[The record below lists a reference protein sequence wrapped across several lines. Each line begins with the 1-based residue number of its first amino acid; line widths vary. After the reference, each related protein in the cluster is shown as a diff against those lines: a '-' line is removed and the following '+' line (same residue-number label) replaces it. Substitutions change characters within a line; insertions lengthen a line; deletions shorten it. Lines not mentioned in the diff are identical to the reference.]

1 MGCGGSKVDDL
12 PLVTLCKE
20 RRDYIK
26 TASDSRYALA
36 AAHLTYFQSLKQIGD
51 ALCKFVDEDLVI
63 GSAAESFS
71 PPDSPVLTL
80 PSDEG
85 KPGKGKSQGKG
96 SSSSSIS
103 LTHSFEEDAEDSH
116 LHLSDSDSD
125 LESDHIHIESSP
137 EPEVPSSSYN
147 PNPSFVYSPNSSG
160 SVYPPGYGYNPSPS
174 AYGYDPNSAGY
185 GYDPNSVYGNY
196 QNSNMYYMRR
206 SETPAQTFYYGEPE
220 RFPVQ
225 SGPSSGYEAGGGFFG
240 FSMGSPPAREDPY
253 TQPGPQKTG
262 PPPEPPSPPKASSG
276 WDFFNVFDGYDNGG
290 YSSYFP
296 GSRYGNGSSV
306 ASSPDSK
313 EVRERE
319 GIPDLEDE
327 TEQEQEVL
335 KEVRKEKKKANE
347 DSAFHRNYNSG
358 EGTSRDRNLQQN
370 SGEGTSRG
378 VPKQTSSEESSGT
391 VHLHSSESSLHS
403 VHEKE
408 IKSSPDVDVSKR
420 YEEENVKKK
429 RVSFEFEEAS
439 TVDVGS
445 SKGSSLTTLSVHGT
459 REVQEVVKEIRDEF
473 ETASSYGKEVAMLL
487 EVGKLPYQSR
497 VAALKVIFSR
507 ILCLVAPS
515 MLSSQPPSTS
525 SIRMSSK
532 MIKMAKGYHGE
543 PGKDFNLKSGNL
555 SSTLEKLH
563 AWEKKLYKE
572 VRDEEKL
579 RVVYE
584 KECKR
589 LKRLDEHGAESA
601 KIDATQASV
610 RKLLTKINVCIR
622 AVDTIAS
629 RIQKLRDEELLPQVT
644 ELIHGLIRMW
654 KSMLKCHQKQ
664 LQAIMESKIRSLKGN
679 ASLRKDSGL
688 KATLELEM
696 ELLSWCSS
704 FNNWVNTQKSY
715 VHSLNGW
722 LLRCINSEPEET
734 PDGVAPFSPSRV
746 GAPPIFVICND
757 WFQAMERISQEAVAD
772 AMYVF
777 ASTLHELW
785 ESQDE
790 VQRQRIKAE
799 SLSKDL
805 ENQRKKLGMEKP
817 RREHG
822 HEASSDKS
830 ARSKSTSESGV
841 SAMDDLKVD
850 LDSLRQRFMEEKAR
864 HKDAIKKAN
873 SVASNSLQTGLIP
886 IFEALGNFTS
896 EALKVH
902 EQVRVQSVGG
912 S

>member
-1 MGCGGSKVDDL
+1 MGCGSSKVDDL
-12 PLVTLCKE
+12 PLVKLCRE

-26 TASDSRYALA
+26 TASDTRYALA
-36 AAHLTYFQSLKQIGD
+36 AAHLTYFLSLKQIGD

-63 GSAAESFS
+63 GGESLS

-85 KPGKGKSQGKG
+85 KPGKGKGKS

-103 LTHSFEEDAEDSH
+103 LTHSLEDAEDSH
-116 LHLSDSDSD
+116 LHLSDTDSDS
-125 LESDHIHIESSP
+125 ESGHIHIESSP
-137 EPEVPSSSYN
+137 EAEVPSSSSSNYQ
-147 PNPSFVYSPNSSG
+147 PPSFVYSPNSSG
-160 SVYPPGYGYNPSPS
+160 NVYPPNSFGFGSS
-174 AYGYDPNSAGY
+174 GYGYDPNQPGY
-185 GYDPNSVYGNY
+185 GYDPNSFFGNNQNPNIGTY
-196 QNSNMYYMRR
+196 QNSSMYYMRR

-225 SGPSSGYEAGGGFFG
+225 NGPPSGYGGGGGFFG
-240 FSMGSPPAREDPY
+240 YPMGSPAAREDPY
-253 TQPGPQKTG
+253 NAPRRSE
-262 PPPEPPSPPKASSG
+262 PPPEPPSPPKASAG
-276 WDFFNVFDGYDNGG
+276 WDFFNVFDIYDNGGG

-296 GSRYGNGSSV
+296 GSKYGSRNGSSA

-319 GIPDLEDE
+319 GIPELEDE
-327 TEQEQEVL
+327 TEQELEVL

-347 DSAFHRNYNSG
+347 DSTFHRNYNAG
-358 EGTSRDRNLQQN
+358 EGTSRNRNLQQD

-378 VPKQTSSEESSGT
+378 VPKQTSSEGSSGT

-408 IKSSPDVDVSKR
+408 IKSSPDVEVPKMF
-420 YEEENVKKK
+420 EEQVKKK

-439 TVDVGS
+439 TMDIGS

-459 REVQEVVKEIRDEF
+459 REVQEVVQEIRDEF
-473 ETASSYGKEVAMLL
+473 ETASSFGKEVAVLL

-507 ILCLVAPS
+507 ILCVVAPP
-515 MLSSQPPSTS
+515 SQS

-532 MIKMAKGYHGE
+532 MIKMAKGYRGE
-543 PGKDFNLKSGNL
+543 PGKDINLKSGNL
-555 SSTLEKLH
+555 SSTLEKLY
-563 AWEKKLYKE
+563 AWEEKLYKE

-589 LKRLDEHGAESA
+589 LKKLDAAGAESV
-601 KIDATQASV
+601 KIDAAQASV
-610 RKLLTKINVCIR
+610 RNLNTKINVCIR
-622 AVDTIAS
+622 AVDTIS
-629 RIQKLRDEELLPQVT
+629 RRIHKLRDEELLPQVSD
-644 ELIHGLIRMW
+644 LIHGLIRMW
-654 KSMLKCHQKQ
+654 KCMLSCHQKQ

-696 ELLSWCSS
+696 ELLSWCTS
-704 FNNWVNTQKSY
+704 FNNWVNAQKSY
-715 VHSLNGW
+715 VQSLNGW
-722 LLRCINSEPEET
+722 LLRCISSEPEET
-734 PDGVAPFSPSRV
+734 PDGVAPFSPSRM

-757 WFQAMERISQEAVAD
+757 WFQAMERISQQAVAD
-772 AMYVF
+772 AMYDF
-777 ASTLHELW
+777 ATTLHQLW
-785 ESQDE
+785 DKQDV

-799 SLSKDL
+799 NLSKDL
-805 ENQRKKLGMEKP
+805 ENQLKKLGMDRM

-822 HEASSDKS
+822 HEALSEKS
-830 ARSKSTSESGV
+830 TRSKSTSESGV
-841 SAMDDLKVD
+841 SALDDLKVD
-850 LDSLRQRFMEEKAR
+850 LDSMRQRFSEEKRR
-864 HKDAIKKAN
+864 HKDAIKEAN
-873 SVASNSLQTGLIP
+873 SAASNSLQMGLIP
-886 IFEALGNFTS
+886 IFETLGSFTS

-902 EQVRVQSVGG
+902 EQVRVQNVGG